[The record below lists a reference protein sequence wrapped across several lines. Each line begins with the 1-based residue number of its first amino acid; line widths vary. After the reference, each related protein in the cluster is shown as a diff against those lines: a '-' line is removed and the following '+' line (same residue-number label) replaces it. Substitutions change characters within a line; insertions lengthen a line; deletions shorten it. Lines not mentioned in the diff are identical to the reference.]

1 MPEKKLNIL
10 DLIQGSFADT
20 DEEKLSKY
28 LDRLYAAI
36 SDYTQSI
43 RRDSLLV
50 LLLATAFEL
59 VNSSPGEQF
68 SVASFSFHKGSVVL
82 QFVPAV
88 VAYLFLQIVTDSIR
102 LADMGIAF
110 RRLFGRWL
118 GGGEHPETGSFIMP
132 ATPLYWT
139 IKQSLPSRG
148 AIQYRRYARGYW
160 TSSWFTGV
168 LVAGI
173 LAFEADAYYTLYS
186 GQFSHDILWLISLCF
201 ALVCFVMSAINF
213 IDWYLTTGTEASFS
227 RLSGSTKA

>member
-1 MPEKKLNIL
+1 MPKRKLNLL
-10 DLIQGSFADT
+10 DLIQGSFADA
-20 DEEKLSKY
+20 DEEKISKY

-36 SDYTQSI
+36 SDYTQNI

-50 LLLATAFEL
+50 LLLVTAFEL
-59 VNSSPGEQF
+59 VNSSPGTQF

-88 VAYLFLQIVTDSIR
+88 VAYLFLQIITDSIR

-118 GGGEHPETGSFIMP
+118 GGGEYPGTGGFIMP

-139 IKQSLPSRG
+139 IKQSLPSREI
-148 AIQYRRYARGYW
+148 IQYRRYALQYW
-160 TSSWFTGV
+160 ASSWFTGV

-173 LAFEADAYYTLYS
+173 LAFEAHAYYVLYS
-186 GQFSHDILWLISLCF
+186 GQFTHGFLWLISLYF
-201 ALVCFVMSAINF
+201 TLVCLVISAINF
-213 IDWYLTTGTEASFS
+213 IDWYLTAGTEASS
-227 RLSGSTKA
+227 LA